1 MRLSTTKDDLL
12 VIFVFWPLLL
22 KLLIGTA
29 LQHAEALRGDGTYCR
44 ERDCCCLR
52 VKCYWDAF

>member
-1 MRLSTTKDDLL
+1 MRRSTADDHRL
-12 VIFVFWPLLL
+12 VVLVFWPLLL

-29 LQHAEALRGDGTYCR
+29 LQHAEALRANGTYRR
-44 ERDCCCLR
+44 ERDCYCLR